1 MNSQLCLGS
10 RRPLGDW
17 TSRKKNTGNR
27 RFRWTRSDLKTISFF
42 TAGRQQV
49 ISVFHATGATGGGSS
64 GDSNYSHQEKSNLD
78 RQFQFVEQISG
89 SMIARQQTPG
99 EINDKHSYSDSI
111 HRPPVK
117 NFFQN
122 SKSKTTRQRQV
133 ARTQIKMQTGYCRYV
148 FQ

>member
-49 ISVFHATGATGGGSS
+49 ISVFHATGATGGRFKRRFELFS
-64 GDSNYSHQEKSNLD
+64 
-78 RQFQFVEQISG
+78 
-89 SMIARQQTPG
+89 PG
-99 EINDKHSYSDSI
+99 E
-111 HRPPVK
+111 VK
-117 NFFQN
+117 
-122 SKSKTTRQRQV
+122 S
-133 ARTQIKMQTGYCRYV
+133 
-148 FQ
+148 